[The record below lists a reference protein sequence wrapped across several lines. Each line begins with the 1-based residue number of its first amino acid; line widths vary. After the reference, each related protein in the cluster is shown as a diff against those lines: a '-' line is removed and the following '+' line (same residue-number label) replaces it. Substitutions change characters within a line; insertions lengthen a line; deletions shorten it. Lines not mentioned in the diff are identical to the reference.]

1 MKIIILALSVISVTC
16 LQYPLRYSYHPYD
29 YQVDAYAKPQPY
41 NFGYDIH
48 NEYGDRQWQQEQ
60 GDEYGNKQGSYGYA
74 DAYGISRQVDYI
86 ADEGG
91 FRANVKTNEP
101 GTANQNPA
109 DVNIY
114 SDVVPV
120 KYDARPYGY
129 ARPVAYGYARPAHS
143 YVRRAVY

>member
-1 MKIIILALSVISVTC
+1 MMK
-16 LQYPLRYSYHPYD
+16 
-29 YQVDAYAKPQPY
+29 AKPQPY

-60 GDEYGNKQGSYGYA
+60 GDGYGNKQGSYGYA
-74 DAYGISRQVDYI
+74 DAYGISRQVDYV

-109 DVNIY
+109 DVSIY
-114 SDVVPV
+114 SDAVPV
-120 KYDARPYGY
+120 KYDAHPYGY
-129 ARPVAYGYARPAHS
+129 ARPYGYAHPVTYGYAHPHPAHD
-143 YVRRAVY
+143 YVRRAVH